1 MIIYR
6 PLQPVKALSFDLDDT
21 LYNNHEIMVRA
32 ERALLDFL
40 HLEYPDTA
48 RHDIEFWRQIKS
60 QLLQQR
66 PELQSDMGELRR
78 QQLHHGL
85 QTCGYGGETL
95 ATATQVAFDYF
106 YDQRSDFKVT
116 DSTCS
121 LLRQLADKVPMVAIT
136 NGNVNLEKIGI
147 AGYFSACYHANLKQP
162 MKPDIHMFE
171 LAQAHLGIPAG
182 RILHIG
188 DGFKND
194 IAGALNAGYQ
204 AAWYAANRPMN
215 ISDEPATLLPHI
227 QLQQL
232 DELLKLVNS

>member
-6 PLQPVKALSFDLDDT
+6 PLQPVMALSFDLDDT
-21 LYNNHEIMVRA
+21 LYDNHHIMVRA

-48 RHDIEFWRQIKS
+48 RHNIEFWRQIKA
-60 QLLQQR
+60 QLLQKR

-78 QQLHHGL
+78 LQLHHGL
-85 QTCGYGGETL
+85 QACGYAGETL

-106 YDQRSDFKVT
+106 YAQRSDFKVT
-116 DSTCS
+116 ESICS
-121 LLRQLADKVPMVAIT
+121 LLRKLAERVPMVAIT

-147 AGYFSACYHANLKQP
+147 AGYFSACYHASLQQP
-162 MKPDIHMFE
+162 MKPDSHMFAA
-171 LAQAHLGIPAG
+171 AQAHLGIAAG
-182 RILHIG
+182 QILHIG
-188 DGFKND
+188 DGLHND

-215 ISDEPATLLPHI
+215 ISDEPASLLPHI

>member
-6 PLQPVKALSFDLDDT
+6 PLQPIKALSFDLDDT
-21 LYNNHEIMVRA
+21 LYNNHNIMLRA

-48 RHDIEFWRQIKS
+48 GQDIGFWRQIKA

-66 PELQSDMGELRR
+66 PELQNDMGELRR
-78 QQLHHGL
+78 QQLHQGL
-85 QTCGYGGETL
+85 QTCGYSGETL

-116 DSTCS
+116 ESTCC
-121 LLRQLADKVPMVAIT
+121 LLRQLTEKVPMVAIT

-147 AGYFSACYHANLKQP
+147 AGYFSACYHASLKQP
-162 MKPDIHMFE
+162 MKPDSHMFE
-171 LAQAHLGIPAG
+171 LAQAHLGIAAG
-182 RILHIG
+182 QILHIG

-204 AAWYAANRPMN
+204 AAWYAANRPMK
-215 ISDEPATLLPHI
+215 ISDEPATVLPHI
-227 QLQQL
+227 QLHRL
-232 DELLKLVNS
+232 EELLELVSG